1 MRQTFE
7 KDGKVRSFEVVD
19 EQVLATVEIAGRWVS
34 NPPLADFLADGWRE
48 WIAPVPEP
56 PTKEQQYKWRV
67 VELIRERYDMD
78 DEYALLRQ
86 RDTKVAEFAAYNDY
100 CEACKAQA
108 YQEIYGN
115 E

>member
-1 MRQTFE
+1 MRKVYY
-7 KDGKVRSFEVVD
+7 KDG
-19 EQVLATVEIAGRWVS
+19 EQVAKPRVVAINGMQCYSPSDAQIQAAGYEI
-34 NPPLADFLADGWRE
+34 RE
-48 WIAPVPEP
+48 IIDPVPEP

-86 RDTKVAEFAAYNDY
+86 RDTKVAEFAAYNTY

-108 YQEIYGN
+108 HQEIYGD